1 MGNLLSRDAPPS
13 TTVTDLSDDALN
25 HVLSFLSHSDGKAT
39 FAQTGRRARDAH
51 SATLPPGF
59 VAWVSQLSPPIRH
72 WVAGLA
78 VAPPTIRAGFESG
91 EACRDRPLEVLRSVT
106 DDSVKRLESL
116 LVRLPQSA
124 ALPALQHPPRNGLPF
139 THLVRASL
147 CLLPCS
153 RRPPHSYP
161 YPLSRSSLSSPH
173 ALPLPSPPPTLSHAH
188 AQALYHTSLK
198 FLRPRSETVAAFL
211 ALGLLTDARIEE
223 LLNAKLSKARWAVVF
238 EQGGPRGV
246 SAPYCTSLCTSL

>member
-116 LVRLPQSA
+116 LVSLPQSGRTPRTPA
-124 ALPALQHPPRNGLPF
+124 SPTQWFALHAPGARFSLFAPLLAPP
-139 THLVRASL
+139 ASL
-147 CLLPCS
+147 LPS
-153 RRPPHSYP
+153 PHSHVP
-161 YPLSRSSLSSPH
+161 PP
-173 ALPLPSPPPTLSHAH
+173 PPPTLSLSRLLPPRSLTPTRRRSTTRASSFSAH
-188 AQALYHTSLK
+188 AA
-198 FLRPRSETVAAFL
+198 RRWPRSSPSGSSPTRVL
-211 ALGLLTDARIEE
+211 R
-223 LLNAKLSKARWAVVF
+223 S
-238 EQGGPRGV
+238 
-246 SAPYCTSLCTSL
+246 C